1 MNSLGARVS
10 AAAAATLVIVGPICR
25 AQSIEAHEVGTGTGQ
40 VSHWETSWGSYNR
53 DFHETKNIR
62 IFVRDVSRSLKNV
75 EVRVYFTALKS
86 GGERFIYNHATL
98 QVPLNGQVE
107 VSDEIA
113 APPLFSNELH
123 LVLANRHYSSGAHM
137 EGWMRLGA
145 MIHAFLKW
153 LLPIKVCLGLHKT
166 VRSISSL
173 LKPEFTKENQHR
185 LQRPRYQ
192 RLPTQPIHLPH
203 PGHLPPLLVQWSNL

>member
-10 AAAAATLVIVGPICR
+10 AAAAATLVIVGPFCR

-40 VSHWETSWGSYNR
+40 VSRWETSWGSYSR
-53 DFHETKNIR
+53 DFHETKKIR

-75 EVRVYFTALKS
+75 EVHIYFTV
-86 GGERFIYNHATL
+86 

-107 VSDEIA
+107 VSEEIA
-113 APPLFSNELH
+113 APPLFSNELN
-123 LVLANRHYSSGAHM
+123 LAAANRHYSSGAHM